1 VARPSKLEM
10 CLMIVT
16 SLTGLAAAIWME
28 MSPAE
33 RQLAIASAR
42 SMAYRMLHRGARMAG
57 RQGIADEVNGWPGAA
72 RVQYGIAYRL
82 ARWRDKV

>member
-1 VARPSKLEM
+1 VGRPTKIEM
-10 CLMIVT
+10 CLMIIT

-42 SMAYRMLHRGARMAG
+42 ATAHRVLHRAARMAG
-57 RQGIADEVNGWPGAA
+57 RQGIADEANGYPAAA

-82 ARWRDKV
+82 ASWRDKV